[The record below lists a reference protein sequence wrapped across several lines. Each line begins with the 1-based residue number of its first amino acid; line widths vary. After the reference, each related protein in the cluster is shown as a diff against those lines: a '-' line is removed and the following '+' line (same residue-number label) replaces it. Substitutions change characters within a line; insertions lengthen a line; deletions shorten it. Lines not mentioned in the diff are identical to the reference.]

1 MIETTSSFIKSS
13 IPFYHNAIKSIIF
26 KCAELFM
33 GIFIYKLF
41 SLIAAR
47 SNQFTSYLMFT
58 EDYIQ
63 RILYISSRGASRAG
77 LVVLI
82 FSLLNIVLS
91 LYGTLL
97 WALDAPGY
105 IFKASNATVA
115 DYQDQRNQNSP
126 YVIQLS
132 LNSTQLDS
140 IQHQLPQI
148 MGSELFYPDL
158 NYTLTGQVS
167 NSHAAPEVVPPPQLN
182 STGARIWLDND
193 GFSVSADSGFMY
205 PSKPTIDG
213 QNYTIKFAYP
223 DGSAVWNST
232 FSNVFA
238 LDFVAVV
245 AGKPEVHWD
254 DKSDKDFDSRYIV
267 PNKED
272 NIWFSFG
279 AGAGSALM
287 KQVFT
292 VTKGR
297 RRHTFIDYTFKATM
311 LTTAGVPFD
320 SREVTDL
327 VGRIWSPNATERSV
341 PLVGRIINSMM
352 NAQSRGMSYHFGGN
366 TVDNGNKSVIQS
378 NWGYYTVVNNEE
390 TLYSLISITTTN
402 ITLIR
407 SETVSKEPEPI
418 ELCERSNSQ
427 NEAYGGKVTR
437 IDCAGNTES
446 ADPRFF
452 GQVDTAAVVVAH
464 GLGYGRSNIS
474 SKSLNNNALTWCW
487 TTSETIDPLLI
498 ARAYTVSVDP
508 SLVQITVDKL
518 IVAISRLQ
526 LALSCLALLMAI
538 VLWLS
543 LMIFADAHWTSS
555 PLANLLHTTLGTSRT
570 KPGYIMNDPHVTLFS
585 VGKKKLLAV
594 DGKIVTLD
602 NPVQVEPLTNS
613 APDGGDT
620 KGYIDAGAHP
630 VD

>member
-1 MIETTSSFIKSS
+1 
-13 IPFYHNAIKSIIF
+13 
-26 KCAELFM
+26 
-33 GIFIYKLF
+33 
-41 SLIAAR
+41 
-47 SNQFTSYLMFT
+47 
-58 EDYIQ
+58 
-63 RILYISSRGASRAG
+63 
-77 LVVLI
+77 
-82 FSLLNIVLS
+82 
-91 LYGTLL
+91 
-97 WALDAPGY
+97 
-105 IFKASNATVA
+105 
-115 DYQDQRNQNSP
+115 
-126 YVIQLS
+126 
-132 LNSTQLDS
+132 
-140 IQHQLPQI
+140 
-148 MGSELFYPDL
+148 
-158 NYTLTGQVS
+158 
-167 NSHAAPEVVPPPQLN
+167 
-182 STGARIWLDND
+182 
-193 GFSVSADSGFMY
+193 MY
-205 PSKPTIDG
+205 PSKPTLDG
-213 QNYTIKFAYP
+213 QNYTIKFAYR

-267 PNKED
+267 PNRED

-297 RRHTFIDYTFKATM
+297 RRHTFIDYTFKTTM

-320 SREVTDL
+320 RREVTDL
-327 VGRIWSPNATERSV
+327 VGRIWSPNATERSA

-366 TVDNGNKSVIQS
+366 TVDNGNKSVMQS

-437 IDCAGNTES
+437 IDCAGNKES

-487 TTSETIDPLLI
+487 KTSETIDPLLI

-538 VLWLS
+538 ALWLT

-555 PLANLLHTTLGTSRT
+555 PLANLLHTTLGHFNLAFQIGKREEQSQESSNIDISKVIAREGQRSKVQPTNQFYFLLNAKLYWAQHILRDSEQVQAIYRYLCRALGRNLLVVNAMDDSGRT
-570 KPGYIMNDPHVTLFS
+570 
-585 VGKKKLLAV
+585 
-594 DGKIVTLD
+594 
-602 NPVQVEPLTNS
+602 PLPW
-613 APDGGDT
+613 AAEGGDMAVVRLLVE
-620 KGYIDAGAHP
+620 KGADIESRDKSNRTPLLRAEQGGQEAVVRLLESYDAQST
-630 VD
+630 